1 MEQRIIDIL
10 DQSNLNWTVSQDPIF
25 TKIGGEDIE
34 IIGKKSLNRSD
45 TKTSLDVMSD
55 SYVPFQNYELI
66 ELLDKVSKQTGLELK
81 KGGSFKGGRRVYVQM
96 KSGDMAL
103 NGDKIEGFLTGI
115 NSFDGSTSLA
125 FGPSNVTISC
135 MNTFF
140 AAFKSLETKIRHTK
154 NMTVKIDDICR
165 EMDKLLVEEQNI
177 FNDIRM
183 LSDTRFG
190 TETVDSVIRKL
201 FDVEKEFD
209 LNDDKLSTRT
219 RNNINQF
226 YVDLNGELQQK
237 GDNLWGLFSGVTKYT
252 THSMSKK
259 DSTEHK
265 MFNGN
270 YSQREK
276 QIFHDL
282 IELV

>member
-1 MEQRIIDIL
+1 MEQRVIDIL
-10 DQSNLNWTVSQDPIF
+10 DQSNLNWTVSQDPIY
-25 TKIGGEDIE
+25 TNIGGENIE
-34 IIGKKSLNRSD
+34 IIGKKSINRSD
-45 TKTSLDVMSD
+45 TKTSLDVMSS
-55 SYVPFQNYELI
+55 SYVPFQNHELI
-66 ELLDKVSKQTGLELK
+66 ELLDKVSTQTGLELQR
-81 KGGSFKGGRRVYVQM
+81 GGSFKDGRRVYVQL

-125 FGPSNVTISC
+125 FGPSNITISC

-140 AAFKSLETKIRHTK
+140 SAFKSLETKIRHTK
-154 NMTVKIDDICR
+154 NMVIKIDDICR
-165 EMDKLLVEEQNI
+165 EMDKLLIEEKNI
-177 FNDIRM
+177 FSDIKM
-183 LSDTRFG
+183 LSETRFG
-190 TETVDSVIRKL
+190 ASTVDDVIRKL
-201 FDVEKEFD
+201 FNVDKAMDVMDEKI
-209 LNDDKLSTRT
+209 STRT

-265 MFNGN
+265 MFNET

-276 QIFHDL
+276 EIFSNL
-282 IELV
+282 VELA

>member
-154 NMTVKIDDICR
+154 NMTIKIDDICR

>member
-1 MEQRIIDIL
+1 MEQRVIDIL
-10 DQSNLNWTVSQDPIF
+10 DQSNLNWTVSQDPIY
-25 TKIGGEDIE
+25 TNIGGENIE
-34 IIGKKSLNRSD
+34 IIGKKSINRSD
-45 TKTSLDVMSD
+45 TKTSLDVMSS
-55 SYVPFQNYELI
+55 SYVPFQNHELI
-66 ELLDKVSKQTGLELK
+66 ELLDKVSTQTGLELQ
-81 KGGSFKGGRRVYVQM
+81 KGGSFKQGRRVYVQL

-125 FGPSNVTISC
+125 FGPSNITISC

-154 NMTVKIDDICR
+154 NMVIKIDDICR
-165 EMDKLLVEEQNI
+165 EMDKLLIEEKNI
-177 FNDIRM
+177 FSDIKM
-183 LSDTRFG
+183 LSETRFG
-190 TETVDSVIRKL
+190 ASTVDDVIRKL
-201 FDVEKEFD
+201 FNVDKAMDVMDEKI
-209 LNDDKLSTRT
+209 STRT

-265 MFNGN
+265 MFNEA

-276 QIFHDL
+276 EIFSNL
-282 IELV
+282 VELV

>member
-1 MEQRIIDIL
+1 MEQRVIDIL
-10 DQSNLNWTVSQDPIF
+10 DQSNLNWTVSQDPIY
-25 TKIGGEDIE
+25 TNIGGENIE
-34 IIGKKSLNRSD
+34 IIGKKSINRSD
-45 TKTSLDVMSD
+45 TKTSLDVMSS
-55 SYVPFQNYELI
+55 SYVPFQNHELI
-66 ELLDKVSKQTGLELK
+66 ELLDKVSTQTGLELQR
-81 KGGSFKGGRRVYVQM
+81 GGSFKEGRRVYVQL

-125 FGPSNVTISC
+125 FGPSNITISC

-140 AAFKSLETKIRHTK
+140 SAFKSLETKIRHTK
-154 NMTVKIDDICR
+154 NMVIKIDDICR
-165 EMDKLLVEEQNI
+165 EMDKLLIEEKNI
-177 FNDIRM
+177 FSDIKM
-183 LSDTRFG
+183 LSETRFG
-190 TETVDSVIRKL
+190 ASTVDDVIRKL
-201 FDVEKEFD
+201 FNVDKAMDVMDEKI
-209 LNDDKLSTRT
+209 STRT

-265 MFNGN
+265 MFNEA

-276 QIFHDL
+276 EIFSNL
-282 IELV
+282 VELV

>member
-1 MEQRIIDIL
+1 
-10 DQSNLNWTVSQDPIF
+10 
-25 TKIGGEDIE
+25 
-34 IIGKKSLNRSD
+34 
-45 TKTSLDVMSD
+45 
-55 SYVPFQNYELI
+55 
-66 ELLDKVSKQTGLELK
+66 
-81 KGGSFKGGRRVYVQM
+81 
-96 KSGDMAL
+96 MAL

-125 FGPSNVTISC
+125 FGPSNITISC

-154 NMTVKIDDICR
+154 NMVIKIDDICR
-165 EMDKLLVEEQNI
+165 EMDKLLIEEKNI
-177 FNDIRM
+177 FSDIKM
-183 LSDTRFG
+183 LSETRFG
-190 TETVDSVIRKL
+190 ASTVDDVIRKL
-201 FDVEKEFD
+201 FNVDKAMDVMDEKI
-209 LNDDKLSTRT
+209 STRT

-265 MFNGN
+265 MFNEA

-276 QIFHDL
+276 EIFSNL
-282 IELV
+282 VELV

>member
-25 TKIGGEDIE
+25 TTIGGEDIR

-81 KGGSFKGGRRVYVQM
+81 KGGSFKDGRRVYVQM

-154 NMTVKIDDICR
+154 NMTIKIDDICR
-165 EMDKLLVEEQNI
+165 EMDKLLVEEQSI

-209 LNDDKLSTRT
+209 LNDEKLSTRT

-265 MFNGN
+265 IFNGA

>member
-1 MEQRIIDIL
+1 MEQRVIDIL
-10 DQSNLNWTVSQDPIF
+10 DQSNLNWTVSQDPIY
-25 TKIGGEDIE
+25 TNIGGENIE
-34 IIGKKSLNRSD
+34 IIGKKSINRSD
-45 TKTSLDVMSD
+45 TKTSLDVMSS
-55 SYVPFQNYELI
+55 SYVPFQNHELI
-66 ELLDKVSKQTGLELK
+66 ELLDKVSTQTGLELQR
-81 KGGSFKGGRRVYVQM
+81 GGSFKEGRRVYVQL

-125 FGPSNVTISC
+125 FGPSNITISC

-154 NMTVKIDDICR
+154 NMVIKIDDICR
-165 EMDKLLVEEQNI
+165 EMDKLLIEEKNI
-177 FNDIRM
+177 FSDIKM
-183 LSDTRFG
+183 LSETRFG
-190 TETVDSVIRKL
+190 ASTVDDVIRKL
-201 FDVEKEFD
+201 FNVDKAMDVMDEKI
-209 LNDDKLSTRT
+209 STRT

-265 MFNGN
+265 MFNEA

-276 QIFHDL
+276 EIFSNL
-282 IELV
+282 VELV

>member
-10 DQSNLNWTVSQDPIF
+10 DQSNLNWTVSQDPIY
-25 TKIGGEDIE
+25 TNIGGEQIE

-45 TKTSLDVMSD
+45 TKTSLDVMSS
-55 SYVPFQNYELI
+55 SYVPFQNHELI
-66 ELLDKVSKQTGLELK
+66 ELLDKVSTQTGLELQR
-81 KGGSFKGGRRVYVQM
+81 GGSFKDGRRVYVQL

-125 FGPSNVTISC
+125 FGPSNITISC

-154 NMTVKIDDICR
+154 NMVIKIDDICR
-165 EMDKLLVEEQNI
+165 EMDNLLIEEKNI
-177 FNDIRM
+177 FSDIKM
-183 LSDTRFG
+183 LSETRFG
-190 TETVDSVIRKL
+190 ASTTDDVIRKL
-201 FDVEKEFD
+201 FNLDKSMDVMDEKI
-209 LNDDKLSTRT
+209 STRT

-265 MFNGN
+265 MFNEA

-276 QIFHDL
+276 EIFADL
-282 IELV
+282 VELV

>member
-10 DQSNLNWTVSQDPIF
+10 DQSNLNWTVSQDPIY
-25 TKIGGEDIE
+25 TNIGGEQIE

-45 TKTSLDVMSD
+45 TKTSLDVMSS
-55 SYVPFQNYELI
+55 SYVPFQNHELI
-66 ELLDKVSKQTGLELK
+66 ELLDKVSTQTGLELQR
-81 KGGSFKGGRRVYVQM
+81 GGSFKDGRRVYVQL

-154 NMTVKIDDICR
+154 NMVIKIDDICR
-165 EMDKLLVEEQNI
+165 EMDNLLIEEKNI
-177 FNDIRM
+177 FSDIKM
-183 LSDTRFG
+183 LSETRFG
-190 TETVDSVIRKL
+190 ASTTDDVIRKL
-201 FDVEKEFD
+201 FNVDKSMDVMDEKI
-209 LNDDKLSTRT
+209 STRT

-265 MFNGN
+265 MFNEA

-276 QIFHDL
+276 EIFADL
-282 IELV
+282 VELV